1 MDCVEVCP
9 VDCFYEG
16 ENMLV
21 IHPDEC
27 IDCGVCEPECP
38 VDAIKPDTEPGL
50 EKWLSINTEYAK
62 LWPNITLRRNLRP
75 TPKSGRRC
83 QTRNNI
89 SHQIL
94 ATAPDQSR
102 DARTIANAFE
112 AFATFARL
120 HGVTLRV
127 VTRRASNWLR
137 PEVSVAV
144 APRNWLLGESEKR

>member
-50 EKWLSINTEYAK
+50 EKWLASTRKKGSYGLIIN
-62 LWPNITLRRNLRP
+62 PRRNLRP
-75 TPKSGRRC
+75 MPKNGRGC

-94 ATAPDQSR
+94 AKAPDEDR
-102 DARTIANAFE
+102 DAHTSGCE
-112 AFATFARL
+112 
-120 HGVTLRV
+120 
-127 VTRRASNWLR
+127 RRA
-137 PEVSVAV
+137 
-144 APRNWLLGESEKR
+144 KRTKRGL